1 MSSYVRNVAIESEMV
16 ENVGVAIRISLIFHA
31 VLTTQC
37 TSGLLITVLTSGS
50 PVISNNARNIV
61 IESEMV
67 ENVGIVVC
75 ISLIS
80 HSVPE
85 MQCTSGFPSS
95 VSTSG
100 SPVLYGNVRIC
111 RQCCNYV

>member
-1 MSSYVRNVAIESEMV
+1 MIYHPAPKIQYILPVRHRNFSILAIKNVAIESEMV
-16 ENVGVAIRISLIFHA
+16 ENVGVAVRISLIFHA
-31 VLTTQC
+31 VLTTQG

-61 IESEMV
+61 IELEMV

-80 HSVPE
+80 HYVP
-85 MQCTSGFPSS
+85 
-95 VSTSG
+95 
-100 SPVLYGNVRIC
+100 
-111 RQCCNYV
+111 